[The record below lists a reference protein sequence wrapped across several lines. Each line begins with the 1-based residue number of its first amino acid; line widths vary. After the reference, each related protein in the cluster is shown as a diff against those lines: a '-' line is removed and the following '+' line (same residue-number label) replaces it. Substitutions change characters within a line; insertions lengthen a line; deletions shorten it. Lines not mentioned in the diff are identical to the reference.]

1 MENCQSILFLTTNRV
16 GAFDDA
22 FISRI
27 HVSLYYPDLSED
39 DRRKVWR
46 NFFDKLIKDRGDIMR
61 ILIDT
66 KDYTN
71 GKEVRA
77 LKWNGRE
84 IRNGKEANSS
94 AIKRRVDAH
103 PLISFC
109 SFPAFQTAVALA
121 DFEGATDEDGKIL
134 LKDTH
139 IMQIVRMSKEFKTY
153 LHKLHLGDE
162 SKRAERQGI
171 RFDKYDG
178 QSGDSDGE
186 KRKT

>member
-39 DRRKVWR
+39 DRRKLWR

-61 ILIDT
+61 IPIDT

-71 GKEVRA
+71 GKEVKA

-84 IRNGKEANSS
+84 IRNGKEA
-94 AIKRRVDAH
+94 
-103 PLISFC
+103 
-109 SFPAFQTAVALA
+109 ALFTNA
-121 DFEGATDEDGKIL
+121 NEGDM
-134 LKDTH
+134 H
-139 IMQIVRMSKEFKTY
+139 N
-153 LHKLHLGDE
+153 H
-162 SKRAERQGI
+162 
-171 RFDKYDG
+171 
-178 QSGDSDGE
+178 
-186 KRKT
+186 

>member
-27 HVSLYYPDLSED
+27 HVSLYYPDLSEE
-39 DRRKVWR
+39 DRKKVWR
-46 NFFDKLIKDRGDIMR
+46 NFFEKLVKDRGDIMR
-61 ILIDT
+61 VPIDT

-71 GKEVRA
+71 GQEVRE

-84 IRNGKEANSS
+84 IRNGKAPSLQAS
-94 AIKRRVDAH
+94 GRRIFA
-103 PLISFC
+103 PSLTFSRSC
-109 SFPAFQTAVALA
+109 LAFQTAVALA
-121 DFEGATDEDGKIL
+121 DFEGAKDEEGKIL

-153 LHKLHLGDE
+153 LHELHQGDE
-162 SKRAERQGI
+162 SKRAERQGV
-171 RFDKYDG
+171 RYDNYDA
-178 QSGDSDGE
+178 QSGASDRG
-186 KRKT
+186 KRTI